1 MKHNELTK
9 TPYPKNVI
17 SDWIHIADEDL
28 GKTNDVVILVMIRE
42 VSRDIRDKKIAEYRY
57 RDGMTYDQ
65 IAEKMGVTKER
76 IRQILLEMAQRAR
89 HPSLIKMIFTNN
101 EIWRKYRR

>member
-1 MKHNELTK
+1 MKHDDLLK

-28 GKTNDVVILVMIRE
+28 NKANDVVISIMIRE

-65 IAEKMGVTKER
+65 IAEKMGVSKER
-76 IRQILLEMAQRAR
+76 VRQIILGMAERAR
-89 HPSLIKMIFTNN
+89 HPSLIRMIFTNN
-101 EIWRKYRR
+101 EVWRKYRR